1 MVCSPPV
8 SSVNEI
14 SPARM
19 MEEVATSFS
28 KGSSQPRDQ
37 NLISCIGR
45 WVFFF
50 FNHLATREAHMHINA
65 HKYVANVLEWLLN
78 ALIITVILEQVRLE
92 KSSQGRLSL
101 IISFY
106 FYKKNVF
113 IYYHAIN
120 FVKRLQIKTA
130 DFENNTVPLPNF
142 APKATLTMHPYVC
155 LHPTRPR
162 METRQDQAQ
171 AFCLSINH
179 RRLKLLI

>member
-1 MVCSPPV
+1 MVWSPPV
-8 SSVNEI
+8 SSVNET
-14 SPARM
+14 SPARTL
-19 MEEVATSFS
+19 EEVATSFS

-45 WVFFF
+45 CCFFFF

-65 HKYVANVLEWLLN
+65 HTYVANVLEWILN

-92 KSSQGRLSL
+92 KSSQGRFSL

-120 FVKRLQIKTA
+120 FVKRLQIKTELTLKTTLSL
-130 DFENNTVPLPNF
+130 FPILLPRQHQ
-142 APKATLTMHPYVC
+142 PSTLLCVSTQPD
-155 LHPTRPR
+155 PGWRPGR
-162 METRQDQAQ
+162 T
-171 AFCLSINH
+171 
-179 RRLKLLI
+179 KLRPSASQ

>member
-8 SSVNEI
+8 SSIHEI
-14 SPARM
+14 SLARIL
-19 MEEVATSFS
+19 EEVATSFS

-45 WVFFF
+45 WVFVFVF
-50 FNHLATREAHMHINA
+50 VFYHWATREARMRINV
-65 HKYVANVLEWLLN
+65 HKYVANVLEWILN

-101 IISFY
+101 ILSFY

-120 FVKRLQIKTA
+120 FLKRLPTKTELTLKTTLSL
-130 DFENNTVPLPNF
+130 FPILLPRQHQPST
-142 APKATLTMHPYVC
+142 AMCVSTQPDPRW
-155 LHPTRPR
+155 RPGR
-162 METRQDQAQ
+162 T
-171 AFCLSINH
+171 
-179 RRLKLLI
+179 KLRPSASQ